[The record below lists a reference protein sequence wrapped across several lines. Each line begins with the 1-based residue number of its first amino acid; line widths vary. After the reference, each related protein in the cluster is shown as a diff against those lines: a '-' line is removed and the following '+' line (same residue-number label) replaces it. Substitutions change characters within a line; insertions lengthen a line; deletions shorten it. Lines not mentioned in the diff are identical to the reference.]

1 MDHYSIYI
9 YYSDNILIPYHR
21 YITMNIYIYVT
32 FQDSYDFIGGGS
44 ANASFRDGLLR
55 VDGQWFLVAFAMGIS
70 QSWSWLSMG
79 IYFHIMG
86 SYEIIIIYI
95 YQGKL

>member
-1 MDHYSIYI
+1 
-9 YYSDNILIPYHR
+9 
-21 YITMNIYIYVT
+21 MNIYIYVT